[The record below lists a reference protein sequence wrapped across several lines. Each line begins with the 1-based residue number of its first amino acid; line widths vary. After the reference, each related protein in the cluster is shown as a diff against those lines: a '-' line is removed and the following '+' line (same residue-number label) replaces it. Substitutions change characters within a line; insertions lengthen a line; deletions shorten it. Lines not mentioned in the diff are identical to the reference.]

1 MKIDLR
7 NTTFVILVR
16 LDSLERL
23 ENTIFVAN
31 TIVRKF
37 DTNVYVLEA
46 GAYCNNI
53 LKKMLAKTIMYKFV
67 EDLDPI
73 LHKTM
78 YYNMM
83 IKETDT
89 PFFAIWD
96 VDTAVDCKAIVR
108 VLSELQQEK
117 ADIAYPYNGIF
128 MDTGDILR
136 KLYMKKKD
144 ISSLGRN
151 QNKMRP
157 LYNRIIVGGAVFF
170 NRKKFYE
177 IGMDNEE
184 QYGWGNDD
192 FDRFYR
198 ARNYGLKIYNADNVL
213 FHLSHPRSLNSQ
225 YRSFIQQQESAEK
238 LKITEYLSKN
248 EIIKLK
254 E

>member
-83 IKETDT
+83 ISK
-89 PFFAIWD
+89 
-96 VDTAVDCKAIVR
+96 
-108 VLSELQQEK
+108 
-117 ADIAYPYNGIF
+117 
-128 MDTGDILR
+128 
-136 KLYMKKKD
+136 
-144 ISSLGRN
+144 N
-151 QNKMRP
+151 Q
-157 LYNRIIVGGAVFF
+157 
-170 NRKKFYE
+170 
-177 IGMDNEE
+177 
-184 QYGWGNDD
+184 
-192 FDRFYR
+192 
-198 ARNYGLKIYNADNVL
+198 VL
-213 FHLSHPRSLNSQ
+213 FYLFLPVFRRYFPFRTSVGLLFSMTCSPRM
-225 YRSFIQQQESAEK
+225 
-238 LKITEYLSKN
+238 
-248 EIIKLK
+248 
-254 E
+254 